1 MGSRR
6 DKMLFNVLLGAG
18 LHFLDQLR
26 DRVTEGAGTF
36 SERAGERAQD
46 LYETASGR
54 ARRAAAAIRGEE
66 HQGMNTALAVLL
78 GVGIG
83 IGVGLLL
90 APTSGE
96 ETRGTIARKVR
107 DRFSEREAT
116 GTYGT

>member
-6 DKMLFNVLLGAG
+6 DKILFNVLLGAG
-18 LHFLDQLR
+18 LHLLDELR
-26 DRVTEGAGTF
+26 DRVTASAGTA
-36 SERAGERAQD
+36 RERAQG

-54 ARRAAAAIRGEE
+54 ARRAAAAIRGED
-66 HQGMNTALAVLL
+66 HQGMNTGLAVLL

-83 IGVGLLL
+83 IGGGLLL

-96 ETRGTIARKVR
+96 EPGGTIDRRVR

>member
-6 DKMLFNVLLGAG
+6 DKILFNVLLGTG
-18 LHFLDQLR
+18 LSLLDALR
-26 DRVTEGAGTF
+26 DRVTEGAST
-36 SERAGERAQD
+36 AGERAQD

-66 HQGMNTALAVLL
+66 DHQGLNTALAVLL

-83 IGVGLLL
+83 VGVGLLL

-107 DRFSEREAT
+107 DHFSEREST

>member
-6 DKMLFNVLLGAG
+6 DKILFNVLLGTG
-18 LHFLDQLR
+18 LSLLDALR
-26 DRVTEGAGTF
+26 DRFTEGAGT
-36 SERAGERAQD
+36 AGERAQD

-54 ARRAAAAIRGEE
+54 ARRAAAAIRGED

-83 IGVGLLL
+83 VGVGLLL

-96 ETRGTIARKVR
+96 ETRDNIARKVR
-107 DRFSEREAT
+107 DRFAEREST
-116 GTYGT
+116 GTYGS